1 MSASSLSLQALIVAI
16 ALIIYIITSHVI
28 EVKKI
33 QFVHESAISI
43 VMGLCIAAIN
53 SALGGNAV
61 SFDQDLFFS
70 IILPPIIFAAGYN
83 LKKKKEFFHNFK
95 LIMFYGIFGT
105 LIVFFIVSAFAIGF
119 NEMDI
124 FFSTKLHIS

>member
-1 MSASSLSLQALIVAI
+1 
-16 ALIIYIITSHVI
+16 
-28 EVKKI
+28 
-33 QFVHESAISI
+33 
-43 VMGLCIAAIN
+43 
-53 SALGGNAV
+53 
-61 SFDQDLFFS
+61 
-70 IILPPIIFAAGYN
+70 LPPIIFAAGYN
-83 LKKKKEFFHNFK
+83 LKKKEFFHNFK